1 MTSGKKVIPE
11 VLIPKCKNHGPQA
24 TTLYSYC
31 FKAILIDGS
40 TTISITCVINRA
52 NSLTRNYNELLA
64 EIADKNPFHLPPFLK
79 ELKGTTHTFQFHF
92 DSGITS
98 RRPDFVLDTVFPN
111 PALPMLAPPPQNLP
125 NSPPT
130 AVDLL
135 AAMDEQKQKSG
146 ILEKL
151 VGMKFEVAMA
161 QIEAVGASKKE
172 ALKRSEATQKEIDEL
187 KDSTEAALKRAHMVE
202 SA

>member
-1 MTSGKKVIPE
+1 MVLSE
-11 VLIPKCKNHGPQA
+11 VHDKWKEGYTRSPNTQMQKPWASSN
-24 TTLYSYC
+24 YSLQ
-31 FKAILIDGS
+31 AILIDGS

-135 AAMDEQKQKSG
+135 
-146 ILEKL
+146 
-151 VGMKFEVAMA
+151 VT
-161 QIEAVGASKKE
+161 KKC
-172 ALKRSEATQKEIDEL
+172 
-187 KDSTEAALKRAHMVE
+187 
-202 SA
+202 